1 MKRTIIYWKTSDM
14 ERKREVKAE
23 LGITSVSVNGE
34 SDYNGDPERLV
45 PYVEEGL
52 IVIRTKDEQ
61 ERRIKEVRFHT
72 KQSKSNNSKET
83 GCGGRKRKVREQ
95 IRTSS
100 ISDLGLFEVCR
111 SGQ

>member
-1 MKRTIIYWKTSDM
+1 MKRTVIYWKTFDV
-14 ERKREVKAE
+14 ERKKEVKAA

-61 ERRIKEVRFHT
+61 ERRIKKVCVDT
-72 KQSKSNNSKET
+72 KQSKPYNCKKIRRGSGK
-83 GCGGRKRKVREQ
+83 GKV
-95 IRTSS
+95 
-100 ISDLGLFEVCR
+100 
-111 SGQ
+111 